1 MNDDS
6 RTQSPRP
13 ARARRRRILRKVG
26 YLLYLL
32 VFLELGAR
40 AYWMLGRGVPLRAHT
55 YDWYAQY
62 FPGLEDS
69 GIADAEL
76 GPDDGHFDVLL
87 LGGSVLGKLH
97 AHHEQ
102 TLRNALGFAVDEPV
116 RLYNFAYPAHTTRD
130 SVLKYRLVRD
140 RPVDL
145 VIVYHGINDA
155 RMNNCSR
162 EMFRDDYTHAAWY
175 HEIERMEAHTG
186 LLPYAVLPFTLERQ
200 LIRLLGAETFGLYVP
215 RHAPKEAMTR
225 FGGDIKTVEPFRR
238 NLSEIVETAGRT
250 ATPVLI
256 MTFDWY
262 LPEGYSLDAFMA
274 GELDYDGH
282 DHPTEIWGTPPH
294 VVAAIE
300 AHNEVLQTYAENAPD
315 HVIYLDMQPVIPDG
329 RAYWN
334 DICHLTDAGERL
346 WLRAMG
352 IAVARRLG
360 P

>member
-6 RTQSPRP
+6 RTPSPSSAEAP
-13 ARARRRRILRKVG
+13 RRRILRKIG

-32 VFLELGAR
+32 AFLELGAR
-40 AYWMLGRGVPLRAHT
+40 AYWTLERGVPLRAHT
-55 YDWYAQY
+55 YDWYALY
-62 FPGLEDS
+62 FPGLVNS

-97 AHHEQ
+97 AHHAHV
-102 TLRNALGFAVDEPV
+102 LRNALSFAVGEPA
-116 RLYNFAYPAHTTRD
+116 RLYNLAYPAHTTRD
-130 SVLKYRLVRD
+130 SVLKYRLLRD

-175 HEIERMEAHTG
+175 HEIERMEAHVG
-186 LLPYAVLPFTLERQ
+186 LLPYLVLPFTLEKQ
-200 LIRLLGAETFGLYVP
+200 LITILGD
-215 RHAPKEAMTR
+215 APKEVMTR
-225 FGGDIKTVEPFRR
+225 FGGEIKTIEPFRR
-238 NLSEIVETAGRT
+238 NLSEIVKMAGRT
-250 ATPVLI
+250 ATPVLV

-262 LPEGYSLDAFMA
+262 LPERYSLDAFTA
-274 GELDYDGH
+274 GELDYDAH
-282 DHPTEIWGTPPH
+282 IHATEVWGTPPH

-300 AHNEVLQTYAENAPD
+300 AHNDVLRTYADDAPD
-315 HVIYLDMQPVIPDG
+315 NVIYLDVQPVVPDG
-329 RAYWN
+329 RAYWD

-346 WLRAMG
+346 WLRAMAN
-352 IAVARRLG
+352 AVARRLG